1 MIIVRS
7 LFFVGVLE
15 DVVEEIGEGEK
26 GGDPGESGSIRE
38 GNIGIGCHKLL
49 THPHQKKLPRR
60 FKTK

>member
-1 MIIVRS
+1 
-7 LFFVGVLE
+7 VGY
-15 DVVEEIGEGEK
+15 
-26 GGDPGESGSIRE
+26 PGESGSIRE